1 MNSQIKE
8 KLKEL
13 PDLPGVYIMRN
24 SQDEI
29 IYVGKA
35 INLKNR
41 VSQYFDNNKNKG
53 RKVLAMVSHIN
64 KFEYIIVENEVEA
77 LVLESNLIKKNRPK
91 YNIVLRDDKQYPYIK
106 ITKEKYPRIQKVRNV
121 KKDKGYYFGPYPDAY
136 AVNDVIELF
145 HNLYPFRTCNLNFDR
160 GQKLERPCLN
170 YYIHRCKGPCVG
182 RENEKKYMENMGKV
196 KDFLEN
202 KSNEI
207 PNLVIKKMNK
217 ASQILDF

>member
-1 MNSQIKE
+1 MNNQIKE

-24 SQDEI
+24 SSDEI

-35 INLKNR
+35 INLKKR
-41 VSQYFDNNKNKG
+41 VSQYFDNNQNKG

-106 ITKEKYPRIQKVRNV
+106 ITKEKFPRIQKIRNV
-121 KKDKGYYFGPYPDAY
+121 MPGTNP
-136 AVNDVIELF
+136 E
-145 HNLYPFRTCNLNFDR
+145 PFTKR
-160 GQKLERPCLN
+160 
-170 YYIHRCKGPCVG
+170 
-182 RENEKKYMENMGKV
+182 
-196 KDFLEN
+196 
-202 KSNEI
+202 
-207 PNLVIKKMNK
+207 
-217 ASQILDF
+217 